1 LEDELT
7 KSKIEID
14 KYKYEMGRY
23 EENMKRAL
31 MRGVCALNLEAMS
44 IFNDENCNNNNNN
57 NNARKTYNSHNIA
70 NNENGNSRVNIETYY
85 SNEDI
90 NKLDT
95 NNNELNEQL
104 FKSSMNSFGRK
115 IYENEN
121 GLKNLIFNYEKQ
133 HQSSTI
139 NNINSSSTTTS
150 TKIPT
155 IIVENN
161 KTNNIDHND
170 NIKTKLNNQIVS
182 FLFFIKKTKSLII
195 YFRKIIQNRISKQKL
210 TLIRTQPH
218 TVLLLLKN
226 IQK

>member
-1 LEDELT
+1 MEDELT

>member
-1 LEDELT
+1 LFKLEDELT

-44 IFNDENCNNNNNN
+44 IFNDENCNNNNN

-115 IYENEN
+115 INENEN

-139 NNINSSSTTTS
+139 NNINSSTTTS

-155 IIVENN
+155 IIIENN

-170 NIKTKLNNQIVS
+170 NIKMKLNNQIVS
-182 FLFFIKKTKSLII
+182 FLFLIKK
-195 YFRKIIQNRISKQKL
+195 N
-210 TLIRTQPH
+210 
-218 TVLLLLKN
+218 
-226 IQK
+226 